1 MSQLLAW
8 SYTFLISSLKHVR
21 EKLKN
26 KKRMH
31 KNSFFHLKFR
41 ATVEKEIKLE
51 ELKVEEQSIHL
62 IGREVVILKFYFQ
75 MITFLLCM
83 LLE

>member
-51 ELKVEEQSIHL
+51 ELKVKEQSIHL
-62 IGREVVILKFYFQ
+62 IGREVILKFYFQ
-75 MITFLLCM
+75 MILWTETSF
-83 LLE
+83 